1 MRLWSALNSFSA
13 TSNYSRQP
21 ASSIS
26 RTKDERRRS
35 CRPKKVG
42 SSSSRLPQLQLQL
55 LFKVKTCW
63 TLFTFEVLWN
73 SCNSVIKS
81 FLCPIHPSMRLLIRL
96 HCIHTWPSHVALHCV
111 TCFDRSDYLS
121 PFTSRAVP
129 SRPVQSFT
137 RECHANTTNGLRI
150 DICDRWNMIY
160 YGKCKL
166 QYAACKCI

>member
-1 MRLWSALNSFSA
+1 MSGRKSKPHNLSSKFPRAQIENCISNRHAVTKCLIAVERGWCGLWATKKKMETGKTISTFFPMRLWSALNSFSA

-26 RTKDERRRS
+26 HTKDERRRS

-81 FLCPIHPSMRLLIRL
+81 FYAPSIHLCG
-96 HCIHTWPSHVALHCV
+96 C
-111 TCFDRSDYLS
+111 
-121 PFTSRAVP
+121 
-129 SRPVQSFT
+129 
-137 RECHANTTNGLRI
+137 
-150 DICDRWNMIY
+150 
-160 YGKCKL
+160 
-166 QYAACKCI
+166 